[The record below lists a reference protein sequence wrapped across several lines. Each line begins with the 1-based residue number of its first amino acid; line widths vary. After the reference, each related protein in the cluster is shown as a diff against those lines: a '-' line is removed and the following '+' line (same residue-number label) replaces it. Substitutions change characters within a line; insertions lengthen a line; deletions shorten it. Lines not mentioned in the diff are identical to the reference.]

1 MPSREVRAGGERRRI
16 LVVGGVA
23 GGMSFAARAR
33 RLDEHAEIVVLER
46 GAHVSFANCGLPYA
60 VSGEIADEKSLLV
73 QTPQSLRAAL
83 ALDIRT
89 HHDVVAVDTAARRVT
104 ARTPLGD
111 VHVGYDELVLA
122 PGAIAVR
129 PDVAGID
136 SPRVQTLRTVDEAV
150 ALRDAAVA
158 GSRAV
163 VIGGGYIGVE
173 TAEALRAR
181 DVTVHLVQSS
191 RHPIA
196 RLERELAAHVTAAL
210 VHGGVHVHAG
220 ARVTAIL
227 DGPDGADVE
236 ISDGMHATA
245 DIIVVAAGARPD
257 TAFVEA
263 AGIDTADG
271 AIVVDEWGRTN
282 AAHVWAVG
290 DAVARR
296 DPATGARRPVALA
309 GPANRDGRLVADAML
324 GASAGVTARPQP
336 VPLGTSIV
344 RVFDLTAALT
354 GADSA
359 ELRRAGIR
367 FETIHLHPGDHAG
380 YFPGATPIHLVVHF
394 APSDAAEPGRIYG
407 AQAVGRKGVDK
418 RIDVI
423 ATAMRAGLTV
433 ADLVDLDLAYA
444 PPFGSAKDPVT
455 MAGLVGQNVLDG
467 VVRLWQ
473 AADLDAVRADA
484 LVLDV
489 RRQDEWDAGHLPE
502 ALHVPHIQ
510 LRDRIDEVRAA
521 AAGRPVRVH
530 CASGVRSYLAH
541 RILDAAGFDSAH
553 LSGGIQTLLSYHGKD
568 ILTHEVDQR
577 SAAA

>member
-1 MPSREVRAGGERRRI
+1 MPSRDVRAGGERRRI

-129 PDVAGID
+129 PDIAGID
-136 SPRVQTLRTVDEAV
+136 SPRVQTLRMVDEAV
-150 ALRDAAVA
+150 ALRDAAVP

-210 VHGGVHVHAG
+210 VHGGVHVHTG

-236 ISDGMHATA
+236 ISDGTHATA
-245 DIIVVAAGARPD
+245 DIVVVAAGARPD

-271 AIVVDEWGRTN
+271 AIVVDEWGRTS

-296 DPATGARRPVALA
+296 DPATGAVRPVALA

-359 ELRRAGIR
+359 ELRRAGIP

-394 APSDAAEPGRIYG
+394 APSDAVEPGRIYG

-473 AADLDAVRADA
+473 AADLADVRAEA

-489 RRQDEWDAGHLPE
+489 RRQDEWDAGHLSG